1 VIEKKSKRMTSII
14 YSIKMKKNTNVFGK
28 KKCMVEGGR
37 LSKQA
42 GTDQEPPTLNS
53 RTMTATPPTR
63 LPLSSCGVANNNT

>member
-1 VIEKKSKRMTSII
+1 
-14 YSIKMKKNTNVFGK
+14 
-28 KKCMVEGGR
+28 MVEGGR